1 MRRPTCFVF
10 SLNVNFEI
18 YIMYKLSTH
27 NCCLCQINCC
37 CRIFKRPLWLLVYCH
52 VYAPQYVQSGFPVEK
67 LKPVNQESYS
77 RNQNIDIFK
86 SRQITELSSSRSLKL
101 TLSKDIKKW
110 AKKRRLQN
118 QKFCFLELLKGSS
131 NLFSFCLFEKPNKK
145 ANLNWVINHEKCWK
159 V

>member
-1 MRRPTCFVF
+1 MHWFLFFFPHANDMFHVHLPCLNILTEILHTSLLSQFNVTSHHNNYGPTRFVF

-77 RNQNIDIFK
+77 RNQSIDIFK
-86 SRQITELSSSRSLKL
+86 SRQITELSSSSSLRL
-101 TLSKDIKKW
+101 TPLEGYKKM
-110 AKKRRLQN
+110 
-118 QKFCFLELLKGSS
+118 S
-131 NLFSFCLFEKPNKK
+131 
-145 ANLNWVINHEKCWK
+145 
-159 V
+159 

>member
-1 MRRPTCFVF
+1 MWRPTCFVF

-37 CRIFKRPLWLLVYCH
+37 CRIFKRPSWLLVYCH

-77 RNQNIDIFK
+77 RNQSIEIFK
-86 SRQITELSSSRSLKL
+86 SRQITELSSSSSLRL
-101 TLSKDIKKW
+101 TPLEGYKKW

-131 NLFSFCLFEKPNKK
+131 NFFSFCLFEKPNKK
-145 ANLNWVINHEKCWK
+145 ANLNCVINYEKCRK

>member
-1 MRRPTCFVF
+1 MWRPTCFVF

-37 CRIFKRPLWLLVYCH
+37 CRIFKRPSWLLVYCH

-77 RNQNIDIFK
+77 RNQSIEIFK
-86 SRQITELSSSRSLKL
+86 SRQITELSSSSSLRL
-101 TLSKDIKKW
+101 IPLEDIKKW
-110 AKKRRLQN
+110 AKKRRLRN

-131 NLFSFCLFEKPNKK
+131 NLFSFCCLGSLIKR
-145 ANLNWVINHEKCWK
+145 LTLIVL
-159 V
+159 